1 MGIFDER
8 IQKKN
13 RLEDEMFVEA
23 FQKLAGVVVGQKAE
37 NTLESERLR
46 MLSVMEELGKSLNIS
61 IPYTSNPEPTV
72 EWYQEHYFRPQGIM
86 WRSVRLKE
94 NWYED
99 AAGVMLGFLKDG
111 RPVALIPAWDRGCF
125 YKDLDS
131 GRRIRVTSALAEQF
145 QEEAILYYRPL
156 PMRKI
161 DTKDIWNFIR
171 SSVSSGELLMLL
183 AATIA
188 ALLLG
193 IVTPVMTKVLTSNVT
208 QFGDTRLLTVI
219 LVILLLVT
227 AAAFLVTAMKQL
239 LLARISSKVAIPLQ
253 AAFMM
258 RLLSAPA
265 GELKAFS
272 AGDLGTRIGSLYG
285 SLKTLMNMFL
295 SIMLTA
301 ACSLICI
308 PQMIYYAPAP
318 ALIAIA
324 VTVVLVI
331 LYVFVIRL
339 RSAVSENRMTYH
351 AEESGLT
358 YALIDG
364 MQKII
369 LSGAEKRAFSVW
381 ARVYRN
387 SIRSIYDPPLL
398 LKVFG
403 VLTPAVLLLGTMG
416 IYPVAVRTAVPP
428 SAFYAFL
435 SSYAILTG
443 ALTMISAS
451 AVNFA
456 DALPI
461 FRMLRPVMDFAPEID
476 GKKEVVQRLRGN
488 ISLQNVTFRYS
499 ESMPPVLENLNIE
512 IRRGEYV
519 GIVGTT
525 GSGKSTIFR
534 LLLGFEKP
542 DHGEILY
549 DGKKLSSLDVTSL
562 RRKIGTVL
570 QNGEVFQGTILSN
583 ITVSGTN
590 LTEDDAWRAAEIAGI
605 ADDIRAMPMKMNT
618 PLPDSGRGISG
629 GQKQRLLIARAVA
642 TKPSVLFFDEA
653 TSALDNVTQKAV
665 SDAIGG
671 MDCTRIVIAHR
682 LSTVQNCDRILC
694 LDQGHIVE
702 EGTYEELMQKDGFFA
717 ELVKRQQI

>member
-1 MGIFDER
+1 
-8 IQKKN
+8 
-13 RLEDEMFVEA
+13 
-23 FQKLAGVVVGQKAE
+23 
-37 NTLESERLR
+37 
-46 MLSVMEELGKSLNIS
+46 
-61 IPYTSNPEPTV
+61 
-72 EWYQEHYFRPQGIM
+72 
-86 WRSVRLKE
+86 
-94 NWYED
+94 
-99 AAGVMLGFLKDG
+99 
-111 RPVALIPAWDRGCF
+111 
-125 YKDLDS
+125 
-131 GRRIRVTSALAEQF
+131 
-145 QEEAILYYRPL
+145 
-156 PMRKI
+156 
-161 DTKDIWNFIR
+161 
-171 SSVSSGELLMLL
+171 
-183 AATIA
+183 
-188 ALLLG
+188 
-193 IVTPVMTKVLTSNVT
+193 
-208 QFGDTRLLTVI
+208 
-219 LVILLLVT
+219 
-227 AAAFLVTAMKQL
+227 
-239 LLARISSKVAIPLQ
+239 
-253 AAFMM
+253 MM

-285 SLKTLMNMFL
+285 SLKTLMNMLL

-318 ALIAIA
+318 ALIALA
-324 VTVVLVI
+324 VTVVLVMI
-331 LYVFVIRL
+331 YVFVIRL
-339 RSAVSENRMTYH
+339 RVTVSENRMTYH

-416 IYPVAVRTAVPP
+416 IYPVAVQTAVPA
-428 SAFYAFL
+428 SGFYAFL

-461 FRMLRPVMDFAPEID
+461 FRMLKPVMDFAPEID

-499 ESMPPVLENLNIE
+499 ESMPLVLENLSIE
-512 IRRGEYV
+512 IHRGEYV

-583 ITVSGTN
+583 ITVSG
-590 LTEDDAWRAAEIAGI
+590 
-605 ADDIRAMPMKMNT
+605 
-618 PLPDSGRGISG
+618 RGISG

-665 SDAIGG
+665 SDAIGE
-671 MDCTRIVIAHR
+671 MECTRVVIAHR

-702 EGTYEELMQKDGFFA
+702 EGTYEELMQKNGFFA

>member
-1 MGIFDER
+1 
-8 IQKKN
+8 
-13 RLEDEMFVEA
+13 MFVEA
-23 FQKLAGVVVGQKAE
+23 FRKLSGIVAGKSPDSA
-37 NTLESERLR
+37 LDSERLR
-46 MLSVMEELGKSLNIS
+46 LRSAMEDLGKSLNIS
-61 IPYTSNPEPTV
+61 IPYTSNPEPTIA
-72 EWYQEHYFRPQGIM
+72 WYQEHYFRPQGIM
-86 WRSVRLKE
+86 WRPVQLKE
-94 NWYED
+94 KWYED
-99 AAGVMLGFLKDG
+99 AVGVMLAFLDDG
-111 RPVALIPAWDRGCF
+111 RPVALIPAWNSGCF
-125 YKDLDS
+125 YKDPDS
-131 GRRIRVTSALAEQF
+131 GRRIRITPKLAARF
-145 QEEAILYYRPL
+145 KPEATLYYRPL

-161 DTKDIWNFIR
+161 DTRDIWDFIR
-171 SSVSSGELLMLL
+171 ASVSYKEILALF
-183 AATIA
+183 AATVV

-193 IVTPVMTKVLTSNVT
+193 MVTPMMTKRLTSSVT
-208 QFGDTRLLTVI
+208 QLADLRLLTVI
-219 LVILLLVT
+219 LFILLFVT
-227 AAAFLVTAMKQL
+227 AASFLVTAMKQL
-239 LLARISSKVAIPLQ
+239 VLARISTKVAIPLQ

-258 RLLSAPA
+258 RLLTAPA
-265 GELKAFS
+265 GELKEFS
-272 AGDLGTRIGSLYG
+272 AGDLGVRIGSMYV
-285 SLKTLMNMFL
+285 SLKNLMNMYL

-301 ACSLICI
+301 VCSLACI
-308 PQMIYYAPAP
+308 PQMLYYAPAP
-318 ALIAIA
+318 AMVALVVAAALIVLYDVAIRKRA
-324 VTVVLVI
+324 
-331 LYVFVIRL
+331 
-339 RSAVSENRMTYH
+339 AVSENRMAYH

-387 SIRSIYDPPLL
+387 SMRSIYDQPLL

-403 VLTPAVLLLGTMG
+403 VLTPVVLLLGTIG
-416 IYPVAVRTAVPP
+416 TYPIAVRTAVVP
-428 SAFYAFL
+428 SSFYAFL

-443 ALTMISAS
+443 ALTMISTS
-451 AVNFA
+451 AMNYA

-461 FRMLRPVMDFAPEID
+461 FHMLKPVMDFVPEIS
-476 GKKEVVQRLRGN
+476 GQREVVQRLRGN
-488 ISLQNVTFRYS
+488 ISLRGITFRYS
-499 ESMPPVLENLNIE
+499 ESMPPVLDNLNIE
-512 IRRGEYV
+512 IHRGEYV

-583 ITVSGTN
+583 ITVSGTD
-590 LTEDDAWRAAEIAGI
+590 LSEEDAWAAAETAGI
-605 ADDIRAMPMKMNT
+605 AEDIRRMPMKMNT

-629 GQKQRLLIARAVA
+629 GQKQRLLIARAIA
-642 TKPSVLFFDEA
+642 AKPSVLFFDEA

-665 SDAIGG
+665 SDAIGE
-671 MDCTRIVIAHR
+671 MACTRVVIAHR
-682 LSTVQNCDRILC
+682 LSTVQHCDRILC

-702 EGTYEELMQKDGFFA
+702 EGTYDELMAKNSFFA